1 MMISSNQHCQPPS
14 KVWENMLM
22 RFVGLFESR
31 LWKWEQQEEWGIK
44 KKNITKVEIK
54 EMRGKR
60 VDDGGKEN
68 RLQREKK

>member
-1 MMISSNQHCQPPS
+1 
-14 KVWENMLM
+14 M
-22 RFVGLFESR
+22 RTAGGMR
-31 LWKWEQQEEWGIK
+31 NKK